1 MYKIMVINEKN
12 NSVTIGV
19 DGRIVDQCMTSLE
32 QLVNNCLSKNFSVTL
47 DFAGVNYISEISVA
61 KVRQFIE
68 KGIKVI
74 NCSLY
79 VEALI
84 YVESIIN
91 GEKESQRS
99 AG

>member
-1 MYKIMVINEKN
+1 MYKIMIINEEN

-32 QLVNNCLSKNFSVTL
+32 QLVNNCLSKKFSVTL
-47 DFAGVNYISEISVA
+47 DFTGVNYISELSVD
-61 KVRQFIE
+61 KIRQFID
-68 KGIKVI
+68 KGIKII

-84 YVESIIN
+84 YVESLIN
-91 GEKESQRS
+91 GEKESQR
-99 AG
+99 GTG